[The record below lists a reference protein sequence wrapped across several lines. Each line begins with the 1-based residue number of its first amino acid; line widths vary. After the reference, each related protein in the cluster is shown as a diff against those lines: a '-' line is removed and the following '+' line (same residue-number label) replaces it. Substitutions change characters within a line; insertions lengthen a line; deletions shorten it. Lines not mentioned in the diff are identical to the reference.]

1 MEFHELVELIQDAGY
16 NTRPYSGRGLSIMY
30 GASCV
35 GFSFEDLSVFQVI
48 ADLYD
53 AIIGDDSGIIEGVEH
68 LSKVI
73 RGAKTD
79 SMGMGEIMYFPRV
92 KWIDEE

>member
-16 NTRPYSGRGLSIMY
+16 NTRPYSGRGMY

-35 GFSFEDLSVFQVI
+35 GFTFEEVTVFQVI

-53 AIIGDDSGIIEGVEH
+53 AIRGDDAAIIEGVED

-79 SMGMGEIMYFPRV
+79 GMGLGEIMYFPRV